1 MWKGITMNDRIYYSR
16 QAEMQANREKTIT
29 VILFLAFGIGIG
41 ALMALLFAP
50 KSGDKMRKELA
61 DTIEE
66 RFNTVEKEITRLGK
80 QAEERL
86 KDIRQ

>member
-1 MWKGITMNDRIYYSR
+1 MNDRVYYSR
-16 QAEMQANREKTIT
+16 EAEMQASREKSMA
-29 VILFLAFGIGIG
+29 VILFLAIGIGIG
-41 ALMALLFAP
+41 GLLALLFAP

-61 DTIEE
+61 GTLED
-66 RFNTVEKEITRLGK
+66 RFNSVEKEVTRLGK

>member
-1 MWKGITMNDRIYYSR
+1 MNDRIYYSR
-16 QAEMQANREKTIT
+16 EAEMQASREKTMA
-29 VILFLAFGIGIG
+29 VFLFLAIGIG
-41 ALMALLFAP
+41 LGGVLALLFAP

-61 DTIEE
+61 GTLED
-66 RFNTVEKEITRLGK
+66 RFNSVEKEVTRLGK